1 MNPPSVQVAEIER
14 HAGLPAGPGERFNG
28 YGVMGQPF
36 ASGHVLALRR
46 FPASS
51 IGPAY
56 TSVWHRDPA
65 GRWEFWQDQPDD
77 QACSR
82 YFGSALAGTRRAHIE
97 LDWTG
102 ESTLQITIAEAAFI
116 WEVTLAASAAT
127 RALNAIGVLVPDRAW
142 RAPAVLAVMGPAA
155 GQALRAGR
163 VAMTGRAPNGQ
174 AFVVNP
180 QRIWLTAQSSA
191 RLGDQ
196 HLGPPG
202 PLGQQAQLGDFWV
215 PQRGLFAI
223 GRAYFTNDGLGS

>member
-1 MNPPSVQVAEIER
+1 MKSPSVQAAEIER
-14 HAGLPAGPGERFNG
+14 HAGLPAGAGERFTG
-28 YGVMGQPF
+28 YGVMGLPF

-82 YFGSALAGTRRAHIE
+82 YFGPALAGTRRAHIE
-97 LDWTG
+97 LAWTG
-102 ESTLQITIAEAAFI
+102 ESTLQIAIAEAGFS
-116 WEVTLAASAAT
+116 WNVTLGASAAT
-127 RALNAIGVLVPDRAW
+127 RALNAIGALVPDRAW

-155 GQALRAGR
+155 GKALRAGR
-163 VAMTGRAPNGQ
+163 VAMTGTAPDGH

-180 QRIWLTAQSSA
+180 QRIWLIANSSA

-202 PLGQQAQLGDFWV
+202 PLGQQARLGDFWI
-215 PQRGLFAI
+215 PQRGVFAI
-223 GRAYFTNDGLGS
+223 GPAFFTDS